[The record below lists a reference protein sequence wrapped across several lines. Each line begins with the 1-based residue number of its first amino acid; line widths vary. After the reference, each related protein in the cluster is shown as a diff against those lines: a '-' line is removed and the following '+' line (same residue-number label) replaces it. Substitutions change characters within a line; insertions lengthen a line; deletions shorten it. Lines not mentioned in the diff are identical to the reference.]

1 MIRIDF
7 KFDNITPE
15 EARRMQYKLATNLAV
30 YRVFLNGYS
39 KNGYITFD
47 ESKLSREEVLQML
60 EEFKPEIIR
69 ERTLTPDE
77 LIIESLSWKNTAA
90 A

>member
-39 KNGYITFD
+39 
-47 ESKLSREEVLQML
+47 
-60 EEFKPEIIR
+60 
-69 ERTLTPDE
+69 
-77 LIIESLSWKNTAA
+77 
-90 A
+90 

>member
-39 KNGYITFD
+39 KNGYIIFD
-47 ESKLSREEVLQML
+47 ETKLSREEVLQMV
-60 EEFKPEIIR
+60 EEVKPEIIR
-69 ERTLTPDE
+69 EKTLTPDE